1 MNSQP
6 SQPRRFWWRIAFR
19 VAIVLAVALIA
30 SFGYAGWEYSA
41 WRNKMIE
48 WDYGTIDRLC
58 GGDTEEHRLLDIRF
72 VKQWEYE
79 TLKRTPD
86 GKEVWLHWKL
96 SKRRCGNWVLIN
108 RPKGFVIPPF
118 ETRFPNGAP
127 QRDAVSCLGLAIDE
141 NEKFKH
147 RDKLQ
152 EAL

>member
-96 SKRRCGNWVLIN
+96 SKRRCGNWVL
-108 RPKGFVIPPF
+108 
-118 ETRFPNGAP
+118 T
-127 QRDAVSCLGLAIDE
+127 VSQIVARVRSIG
-141 NEKFKH
+141 
-147 RDKLQ
+147 
-152 EAL
+152 